1 MNFFNEAFWAI
12 VPGIIVGVTM
22 GFWNRRQKK
31 RDDDQLKRENAR
43 IAEQNER
50 EKERIKS
57 ERLRISL
64 LVSTAQ
70 LSYAVAMA
78 WKRGK
83 PNGEVEIGVETYN
96 KAMEEFRAYER
107 ELLAKSV

>member
-1 MNFFNEAFWAI
+1 MEFLHQAFWAV
-12 VPGIIVGVTM
+12 VPSVLVGVILAV
-22 GFWNRRQKK
+22 WNGRQKK
-31 RDDDQLKRENAR
+31 RDQEQL
-43 IAEQNER
+43 QR
-50 EKERIKS
+50 EKERVKS

-83 PNGEVEIGVETYN
+83 PNGEVEVGVEAYN
-96 KAMEEFRAYER
+96 RAMEEFREYER
-107 ELLAKSV
+107 ELIAKGG

>member
-1 MNFFNEAFWAI
+1 MAFLHQAFWAVIPSICVGI
-12 VPGIIVGVTM
+12 VM
-22 GFWNRRQKK
+22 AYWNGRQKK
-31 RDDDQLKRENAR
+31 RDQEQL
-43 IAEQNER
+43 QR

-83 PNGEVEIGVETYN
+83 PNGEVEVGVEAYN

>member
-1 MNFFNEAFWAI
+1 MEFLHQAFWAVVPSICVGI
-12 VPGIIVGVTM
+12 VM
-22 GFWNRRQKK
+22 AFWNEQQKK
-31 RDDDQLKRENAR
+31 REQDQL
-43 IAEQNER
+43 QR
-50 EKERIKS
+50 EKERVKS

-83 PNGEVEIGVETYN
+83 PNGEVEVGVEAYN
-96 KAMEEFRAYER
+96 RAMDEFREYER
-107 ELLAKSV
+107 ELIAKGA

>member
-1 MNFFNEAFWAI
+1 MDFLYQAFWAVI
-12 VPGIIVGVTM
+12 PSILVGIIM
-22 GFWNRRQKK
+22 AFWNSRQKK
-31 RDDDQLKRENAR
+31 RDQEQLR
-43 IAEQNER
+43 R
-50 EKERIKS
+50 EKERVKS

-83 PNGEVEIGVETYN
+83 PNGEVEVGVDAYN
-96 KAMEEFRAYER
+96 RAMDEFREYER
-107 ELLAKSV
+107 ELIAKGT

>member
-1 MNFFNEAFWAI
+1 MAY
-12 VPGIIVGVTM
+12 
-22 GFWNRRQKK
+22 WNGRQKK
-31 RDDDQLKRENAR
+31 RDQEQL
-43 IAEQNER
+43 QR

-83 PNGEVEIGVETYN
+83 PNGEVEVGVEAYN

>member
-1 MNFFNEAFWAI
+1 MAFLHQAFWAVIPSICVGI
-12 VPGIIVGVTM
+12 VM
-22 GFWNRRQKK
+22 AYWNERQKK
-31 RDDDQLKRENAR
+31 RDQEQL
-43 IAEQNER
+43 QR
-50 EKERIKS
+50 EKDRIKS
-57 ERLRISL
+57 EKLRISL

-83 PNGEVEIGVETYN
+83 PNGEVEVGVEAYN